1 MSILK
6 HPIFLFISAVAITIY
21 LAKLGDV
28 PLPNWMYF
36 YLSDLLCMPIVLSVC
51 LAIVRIAKKNTFLYI
66 PLGAIIAL
74 TVYYAMYFE
83 WILPQYNTRY
93 TADVIDVVL
102 YSIGSSLFYVFQ
114 KRLY

>member
-6 HPIFLFISAVAITIY
+6 HPLFLFISAVAIAIY

-36 YLSDLLCMPIVLSVC
+36 YLSDLLCMPSVLSVC
-51 LAIVRIAKKNTFLYI
+51 LAIVRIAKNNTFLYI
-66 PLGAIIAL
+66 PPGAIIAL
-74 TVYYAMYFE
+74 TAYYAMYFE
-83 WILPQYNTRY
+83 WVLPQYNTRY
-93 TADVIDVVL
+93 TADIIDVAL
-102 YSIGSSLFYVFQ
+102 YSIGSILFYVFQ